1 MSDAPSKFLNFL
13 DNLLP
18 FLAVCP
24 PWLKI
29 WIYVL
34 ILLNFITI
42 AGVAVYYLRAKEI
55 SLDEGSLKHFSI
67 DLPANSQEIPLG
79 NAGTM
84 LVSGT
89 LPKAKGADVALE
101 ILKLPERQSIP
112 QTAPQKA
119 TSTFDGHWWFE
130 AAKFAGFGPYEI
142 KVTASLEGE
151 TRVASV
157 MVTCFDKATAY
168 KLSIEREKKFR
179 PGANVIDLPQGI
191 VSPGQVITKFLE
203 KQDEFISVYFKGSP
217 LNDDDLQKAL
227 SIANQ
232 ALDTLDSALPLFPN
246 DMNLQTGRAFFL
258 KNYFMVARDLHRPDE
273 AGPALAEAQLMFEAV
288 RQQDPGDTN
297 AWNGLGSVFFLS
309 GQPEKALT
317 YINKSLELA
326 PDNPYAKIDQQNAMA
341 AIEQQKKKAGK

>member
-1 MSDAPSKFLNFL
+1 
-13 DNLLP
+13 
-18 FLAVCP
+18 
-24 PWLKI
+24 
-29 WIYVL
+29 
-34 ILLNFITI
+34 
-42 AGVAVYYLRAKEI
+42 
-55 SLDEGSLKHFSI
+55 
-67 DLPANSQEIPLG
+67 
-79 NAGTM
+79 M

-112 QTAPQKA
+112 QAAPQKT

-157 MVTCFDKATAY
+157 TVTCYDKATAY

-191 VSPGQVITKFLE
+191 VSPRQVITKFLE

-232 ALDTLDSALPLFPN
+232 ALDMLDSALPLFPN

-258 KNYFMVARDLHRPDE
+258 KNYFMVSRDLHRPDE
-273 AGPALAEAQLMFEAV
+273 ARPALAEAQLMFEAV

-309 GQPEKALT
+309 GQPEKALM

>member
-1 MSDAPSKFLNFL
+1 MSDAPSKFLHFL
-13 DNLLP
+13 DQLLP

-29 WIYVL
+29 WVHVL

-42 AGVAVYYLRAKEI
+42 AGVAVYYLSAKEH
-55 SLDEGSLKHFSI
+55 SLEESSLKHFSI
-67 DLPANSQEIPLG
+67 DLPTTNQEVPLG
-79 NAGTM
+79 NTATM
-84 LVSGT
+84 LVSGA

-112 QTAPQKA
+112 QTAPQKT

-130 AAKFAGFGPYEI
+130 AAKFAGFGSYEI

-157 MVTCFDKATAY
+157 MVTCYDKATAY

-179 PGANVIDLPQGI
+179 PGASIIDLPQGI
-191 VSPGQVITKFLE
+191 APLEQVTTKFQE
-203 KQDEFISVYFKGSP
+203 KQDEFISVYFKTSP
-217 LNDDDLQKAL
+217 LNDDDLQKSL
-227 SIANQ
+227 SIINQ
-232 ALDTLDSALPLFPN
+232 SLDLLDSALPLFPN
-246 DMNLQTGRAFFL
+246 NFDLQTGRAFFL

-273 AGPALAEAQLMFEAV
+273 ARQALAEAQLMFEAV
-288 RQQDPGDTN
+288 REQNPGDTN
-297 AWNGLGSVFFLS
+297 AWNGLGSVFLLS
-309 GQPEKALT
+309 GQPEKGLW

-326 PDNPYAKIDQQNAMA
+326 PDNPYARIDQETALA
-341 AIEQQKKKAGK
+341 AIEQQKAGK